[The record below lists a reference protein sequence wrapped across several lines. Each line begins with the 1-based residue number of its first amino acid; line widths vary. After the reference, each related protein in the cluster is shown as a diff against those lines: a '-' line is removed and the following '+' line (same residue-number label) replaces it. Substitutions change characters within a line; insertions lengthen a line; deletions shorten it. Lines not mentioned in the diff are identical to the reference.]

1 MPEHGPSD
9 HDPAVHDPA
18 VHDPSGSADDDS
30 PAQLSRA
37 DWRIIGTRTVHEYRI
52 NQVHDIAAALTFYV
66 LLTIFPAMLA
76 VLALLGIFGSAEA
89 VVADALRVL
98 EELGGASVVEVLR
111 EPLDQLLNASHA
123 GLAFVSGLVATL
135 WAASGFVG
143 TFGRGM
149 NRIYRVEEGRPFWEM
164 RPAML
169 AESAVLV
176 VLGAIAAVG
185 LVMTGPVAEA
195 AARVLGLD
203 EGVVFWWDLAKVPVL
218 AAIGVLVLAV
228 LYWAAPNVRRR
239 HLRWFSIGAVA
250 ALLAWIATTALFALY
265 VFGVGNYERVYGVLG
280 GVVAFMLWVWLSNLA
295 MLFGAVLDTEVERAR
310 QLRAGIPAEEQVRL
324 PLRDDRVITVNRT
337 QRLRD
342 VHASAGMR
350 PDTPVDGV
358 TPPAGLR
365 PHG

>member
-66 LLTIFPAMLA
+66 LLTIFPALLA

-123 GLAFVSGLVATL
+123 GLAFGSGLVATL

-169 AESAVLV
+169 AVSAVLV
-176 VLGAIAAVG
+176 VLGAIAAAG